1 MEPIIGCWRVIQHR
15 HSMATFEN
23 VSDDNAI
30 LYAAKA
36 YENPQC
42 LTEMEFNEDYKRFDY
57 VKRLCSRYL
66 QTSTM
71 SQRLMLN
78 HLVLLLNVFGVEA
91 TVRLVFLRCN
101 EPQMYRV
108 VKPFMLYLNVLP
120 LVVRGICGADIYTEN
135 IPLDT
140 KLLEQIRAL

>member
-1 MEPIIGCWRVIQHR
+1 MKG
-15 HSMATFEN
+15 FEN

-30 LYAAKA
+30 LYAAKV
-36 YENPQC
+36 YENSQC
-42 LTEMEFNEDYKRFDY
+42 LTEMEFGEDYKRFDY

-66 QTSTM
+66 QVGTM
-71 SQRLMLN
+71 SPRLMLN

-108 VKPFMLYLNVLP
+108 VKPFLLYLNVLP
-120 LVVRGICGADIYTEN
+120 LVVRGIEGSDIYTDP
-135 IPLDT
+135 IPLDLE
-140 KLLEQIRAL
+140 LLEQIRAL

>member
-1 MEPIIGCWRVIQHR
+1 MM
-15 HSMATFEN
+15 SFDN

-42 LTEMEFNEDYKRFDY
+42 LTELEFSEDYKRFDY

-66 QTSTM
+66 LTGTM
-71 SQRLMLN
+71 SPRLMLN

-91 TVRLVFLRCN
+91 TVRLVFLRCSD
-101 EPQMYRV
+101 PQMYRV
-108 VKPFMLYLNVLP
+108 LKPFMSYLNVLP
-120 LVVRGICGADIYTEN
+120 SVVRGVAGSDIYTDD
-135 IPLDT
+135 IPVDIE
-140 KLLEQIRAL
+140 LLEQIQAL